1 MLVATIGACAYW
13 DTGDPANMPS
23 TKAQTVA
30 EAIGQNLLR
39 HDVDV
44 IFAQSLPSAV
54 LHAAEDLD
62 ITQFM
67 YRTENAG
74 IVMADGYARLS
85 GKVGVVSAQNGP
97 AATLLVPGMAEALKA
112 SIPIVA
118 LVQDVVRTQTDRNA
132 FQELDHIGLFQSCT
146 KWVRRVSEAS
156 RVIDYLDMA
165 FANAAS
171 GRPGPV
177 ALILPADLLLEEMPA
192 SEPRTSCLGY
202 FPLDRT
208 VADPARIEQAAK
220 LLAAAKNPL
229 IVAGGGVHL
238 SAACDEVAALQQD
251 AHVPVMTTVMGKGA
265 VDERHPLSIGVTG
278 YALGKLSPTR
288 DMRPIIDEADVIL
301 LVGTRTNQ
309 NGTDSWTLYPDGA
322 QYIHIDVDGGEI
334 GRNYEALRLNGDAKL
349 TLAALHEKLS
359 GRRKPAV
366 EVEKRIAAVKRR
378 HADEISLLEQSD
390 ASPIRPE
397 RLAADIRQ
405 VLTADTIVVADASYA
420 TLWLACYTQALREG
434 MRFIT
439 PRGLAGLGWGLPLAI
454 GAKVARPADPVLCV
468 VGDGGFAHVW
478 SELETAA
485 RRQTPVALT
494 VLNNSCLGYQKD
506 AEDVKFGRHSSGCY
520 FAPVDHAAIATASG
534 CRGVRIENAAD
545 YLPAL
550 REALA
555 RNETTVLDVIIDP
568 AAYPPITFF
577 DGLDDIRARKA

>member
-1 MLVATIGACAYW
+1 MS
-13 DTGDPANMPS
+13 PS
-23 TKAQTVA
+23 KKPTVA
-30 EAIGQNLLR
+30 EAICDSLLR
-39 HDVDV
+39 HGVNV
-44 IFAQSLPSAV
+44 VFAQSLPSAV
-54 LHAAEDLD
+54 LLAAEDRN
-62 ITQFM
+62 IIQFM

-74 IVMADGYARLS
+74 IAMADGYARVS

-112 SIPIVA
+112 SVPIVA
-118 LVQDVVRTQTDRNA
+118 LVQDVVRTQADRNA
-132 FQELDHIGLFQSCT
+132 FQEIDHIGLFQSCT

-177 ALILPADLLLEEMPA
+177 ALILPADLLLEEMPELQA
-192 SEPRTSCLGY
+192 RTSNLGY

-208 VADPARIEQAAK
+208 VADPVRIAQAAD

-238 SAACDEVAALQQD
+238 SSACEELAALQRD
-251 AHVPVMTTVMGKGA
+251 AHLPVMTTVMGKGA

-278 YALGKLSPTR
+278 YALGKFSPTR
-288 DMRPIIDEADVIL
+288 YMKPIIDEADVVL

-309 NGTDSWTLYPDGA
+309 NGTDSWALYPGGA
-322 QYIHIDVDGGEI
+322 RYIHIDVDSGEI

-349 TLAALHEKLS
+349 TLAAIHKELD
-359 GRRKPAV
+359 GRREPEP
-366 EVEKRIAAVKRR
+366 EVEQRIAAARQQHV
-378 HADEISLLEQSD
+378 DEISELEQSD
-390 ASPIRPE
+390 ISPIRPE
-397 RLAADIRQ
+397 RLAADTRQ

-420 TLWLACYTQALREG
+420 TLWLACYTRSLEAG

-454 GAKVARPADPVLCV
+454 GAKVARPQSPVICM

-485 RRQTPVALT
+485 RRETPVVLT

-506 AEDVKFGRHSSGCY
+506 AEDVKFGRHSSACY
-520 FAPVDHAAIATASG
+520 FTPVDHAAIARASG
-534 CRGVRIENAAD
+534 
-545 YLPAL
+545 
-550 REALA
+550 
-555 RNETTVLDVIIDP
+555 
-568 AAYPPITFF
+568 
-577 DGLDDIRARKA
+577 